1 MGSIKIHILGL
12 LIAILSLF
20 STIVFHPLTVQKW
33 LFHFISLYH
42 CYQWHRN
49 GSIKHTG
56 SRTYIVILFS
66 SSLLSSL
73 HTCSISNSQ
82 QPCLKPSSTFSDISR
97 CRPPLLAST
106 SCPTEKRRVLW
117 DRLFRL
123 FSDALLYQ
131 ACAPFSLFTI
141 FPQTIS
147 LLCTWVCLFVCFF
160 SSHMCY
166 YLCPINNSSF
176 TTYFLHQII
185 LFSPGL
191 CN

>member
-1 MGSIKIHILGL
+1 M
-12 LIAILSLF
+12 A
-20 STIVFHPLTVQKW
+20 
-33 LFHFISLYH
+33 
-42 CYQWHRN
+42 
-49 GSIKHTG
+49 
-56 SRTYIVILFS
+56 
-66 SSLLSSL
+66 
-73 HTCSISNSQ
+73 
-82 QPCLKPSSTFSDISR
+82 PSSIQEAEHISSFYSLPPYFQVSTPVPSWTASSHVSSPPPRSLTFPTVGRHSSQA
-97 CRPPLLAST
+97 PPV
-106 SCPTEKRRVLW
+106 PQRKEKRGVLW

-123 FSDALLYQ
+123 FSNALLYQ
-131 ACAPFSLFTI
+131 TCAPFSLFTI

>member
-73 HTCSISNSQ
+73 HTCSILNSQ
-82 QPCLKPSSTFSDISR
+82 QPCLKPSSTFSDISH

-106 SCPTEKRRVLW
+106 SCPTEKREKRSSLRQAVQTLLW
-117 DRLFRL
+117 RFALSGLCSL
-123 FSDALLYQ
+123 FSLHH
-131 ACAPFSLFTI
+131 FSADYLPSLHMGLF
-141 FPQTIS
+141 
-147 LLCTWVCLFVCFF
+147 VCLFF
-160 SSHMCY
+160 
-166 YLCPINNSSF
+166 LF
-176 TTYFLHQII
+176 TYVL
-185 LFSPGL
+185 LSL
-191 CN
+191 SYK